1 MCCCN
6 RYSWCPSAA
15 AAPACAAAVGL
26 PVQVGEEERKRLL
39 SFVVVGGGPT
49 GIEMAA
55 ELHDVIYED
64 LKVKP

>member
-1 MCCCN
+1 M
-6 RYSWCPSAA
+6 
-15 AAPACAAAVGL
+15 
-26 PVQVGEEERKRLL
+26 